1 MFDTFISVEVVE
13 SNYEAIQKGKDQKE
27 GGGNLVDLFVV
38 QVVKCGRLQK
48 RSSLYKIIQNTRE
61 HLRPIF
67 ELCGFSNGKV

>member
-27 GGGNLVDLFVV
+27 GGGNLVDLLVV

-48 RSSLYKIIQNTRE
+48 RVVFI
-61 HLRPIF
+61 
-67 ELCGFSNGKV
+67 